1 MRAIAPIY
9 IAVPPFFAF
18 LGALLRKSTKSQE
31 LGAFFWGDRPPMK
44 LPDSISH
51 QPAAPIPNR
60 LDRGLS
66 IRLQG
71 WLAIALNP
79 LLRQRSQ
86 NVGQAVLPLHIR
98 PDVANKG
105 RVQGDLASNE
115 DCD

>member
-1 MRAIAPIY
+1 M
-9 IAVPPFFAF
+9 
-18 LGALLRKSTKSQE
+18 E
-31 LGAFFWGDRPPMK
+31 
-44 LPDSISH
+44 LPDNTCH
-51 QPAAPIPNR
+51 RPAAPIPNPP
-60 LDRGLS
+60 DHGLS

-71 WLAIALNP
+71 RLAIALNP

-86 NVGQAVLPLHIR
+86 NVGQAVLPLHIN